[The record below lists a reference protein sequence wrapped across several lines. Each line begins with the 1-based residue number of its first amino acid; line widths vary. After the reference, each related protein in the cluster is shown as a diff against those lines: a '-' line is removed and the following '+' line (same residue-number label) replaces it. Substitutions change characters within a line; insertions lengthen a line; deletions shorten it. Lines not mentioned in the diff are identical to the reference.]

1 MNSTTTIQLTEA
13 ETDMPLLTGA
23 KVRTELGDLNLDRIV
38 AVNSAR
44 TVVSAFDEDGHPY
57 LVLMD
62 GCRPLMAI

>member
-38 AVNSAR
+38 TVNSAR

-62 GCRPLMAI
+62 GCKPVMAI

>member
-1 MNSTTTIQLTEA
+1 MADTMMPQAA

-57 LVLMD
+57 LVVMD
-62 GCRPLMAI
+62 GCKPVMAI

>member
-1 MNSTTTIQLTEA
+1 MNSTTTIQQTEA

-44 TVVSAFDEDGHPY
+44 TVVSAFDENGHPY

-62 GCRPLMAI
+62 GCKPVMAI

>member
-1 MNSTTTIQLTEA
+1 MADTMMPQA
-13 ETDMPLLTGA
+13 AATDMPLLTGA

-62 GCRPLMAI
+62 GCKPVMAI